1 MIFSNYKKILKL
13 RKKKNKI
20 SGFTLVELL
29 VAVGVFLVVMTISL
43 GSVLSILDA
52 GRKARSLKSVMT
64 NLNFTLETMTREIK
78 FGTNYYC
85 GEDTSSQH
93 TQTLDCAAGNAITFT
108 DSNGVDIIYKLVGT
122 QIQKSTNHGP
132 YIGVTSPE
140 VTITNFNI
148 FVIGSQT
155 FDPSSGS
162 NDMNQP
168 RTFVLLRGYVG
179 SKPALRSSFALQ
191 TTISQRIPD
200 RFASAAPAP
209 PPPPPGPPAGVA
221 FDAGSSATWL
231 GLSSSISWS
240 HTTSGSDRLLVVG
253 VAIRGTNEGDETV
266 NSITYGGSSLTK
278 ILDNGINP
286 PTGPSNL
293 RTELW
298 YLANPQTGSNTI
310 NVSLF
315 GATNAALGA
324 GAVSFTGVDQ
334 SSPIGPST
342 NHTLRSPNQAS
353 SISTNL
359 SSTVADSVILD
370 MAMHRDDVSITAG
383 INQSVRVSSN
393 NTAVS
398 QSILV
403 FSTKDATAVSSY
415 PMSWSNGAIQNWDH
429 LLVEIKPAP

>member
-1 MIFSNYKKILKL
+1 MTFFQNKKTFKL
-13 RKKKNKI
+13 EEKNMM

-108 DSNGVDIIYKLVGT
+108 DSNGVDIVYKLVGT

-140 VTITNFNI
+140 VTITNFKI
-148 FVIGSQT
+148 FVIGSET
-155 FDPSSGS
+155 FDPSNGN

-200 RFASAAPAP
+200 RFASAIPAP
-209 PPPPPGPPAGVA
+209 PPPPPGPPAGIA
-221 FDAGSSATWL
+221 FAAGSSAAWL
-231 GLSSSISWS
+231 LQPASAISWS
-240 HTTSGSDRLLVVG
+240 HTTSGNDRLLVVG
-253 VAIRGTNEGDETV
+253 VAIRGTDQGDEIV
-266 NSITYGGSSLTK
+266 SSITYGGISLTK

-298 YLANPQTGSNTI
+298 YLANPSTGSNTV
-310 NVSLF
+310 NVTLA
-315 GATNAALGA
+315 GAVNAALGA

-342 NHTLRSPNQAS
+342 NNTLRSPNLAS

-370 MAMHRDDVSITAG
+370 MAMHRNDVSITEG
-383 INQSVRVSSN
+383 INQSLRVNSN
-393 NTAVS
+393 NGS
-398 QSILV
+398 SIFTL
-403 FSTKDATAVSSY
+403 STKDATAVASY
-415 PMSWSNGAIQNWDH
+415 PMSWSNGTVERWDH